1 VLNGVKTAD
10 VKDEKHAEGPFALAV
25 ER

>member
-10 VKDEKHAEGPFALAV
+10 VKDEKHAEGLFALAV